1 MFFIF
6 GAVSWVNSIL
16 IPYFRIC
23 CELTHFESYFVS
35 FAFYIAYFI
44 MAIPSGILLKRVG
57 FKRGIMQ
64 GFLLTALGAFLFI
77 PAALTRQFGIFL
89 LGLFAIGTGLAIL
102 QTAANPYV
110 TIIGPIDSAAR
121 RMSLMG
127 IFNKTAGILAPL
139 VLAGLILRPEDSQ
152 TFALIDSGTLGAADK
167 ALLLDEL
174 IRRVIGPY
182 AALGVILLLVG
193 IGIRRSV
200 LPEIDP
206 EAQNAATDS
215 SAADTRKSLFDFP
228 YLWLGA
234 LAIFCQVGA
243 QIVAVDTI
251 INYAGSMGM
260 DLIEAKAFPSL
271 TLSCTM
277 LGFLSGIVLI
287 PRFITQKQALV
298 ICSCLGLALS
308 LGVVLADFPVTF
320 FGHRA
325 NASIFFLNAL
335 GFANAL
341 IYAGVWPLAIRGLGR
356 FTKLGSSLL
365 IMGLC
370 GNAILPLVYGFIA
383 ERCGMRAGYWVLI
396 PCFLYLIFFSLRG
409 YKFERWPWQRKPQ
422 A

>member
-23 CELTHFESYFVS
+23 CELTHFESYLVS

>member
-1 MFFIF
+1 MINPNPSSRRTYLISLGILAGMFFIF

-152 TFALIDSGTLGAADK
+152 TFALIDAGTLGAADK

-200 LPEIDP
+200 LPTPRRRTPPPTAPLPTPAKASSTSPISGSGP
-206 EAQNAATDS
+206 WPS
-215 SAADTRKSLFDFP
+215 SARWAHRSSPSTRSSTTP
-228 YLWLGA
+228 GRWA
-234 LAIFCQVGA
+234 WI
-243 QIVAVDTI
+243 
-251 INYAGSMGM
+251 S
-260 DLIEAKAFPSL
+260 SR
-271 TLSCTM
+271 
-277 LGFLSGIVLI
+277 
-287 PRFITQKQALV
+287 PRH
-298 ICSCLGLALS
+298 S
-308 LGVVLADFPVTF
+308 
-320 FGHRA
+320 R
-325 NASIFFLNAL
+325 
-335 GFANAL
+335 
-341 IYAGVWPLAIRGLGR
+341 R
-356 FTKLGSSLL
+356 
-365 IMGLC
+365 
-370 GNAILPLVYGFIA
+370 
-383 ERCGMRAGYWVLI
+383 
-396 PCFLYLIFFSLRG
+396 
-409 YKFERWPWQRKPQ
+409 
-422 A
+422 